1 MSKTAI
7 ITGIGGQ
14 DGSYLAKNLLE
25 KDYRVIGVSRRSS
38 VDNLLRLRTLGILDE
53 VELISSD
60 IQEHLSIQELI
71 RETKPEEFYNLAA
84 QSYVVDSFTN
94 PLYTSNINAIAVLN
108 ILESIRIY
116 SRDTRFYQASTSE
129 MFGKV
134 SETPQKETTS
144 LHPRSPYGVAKL
156 YAHHATINYRE
167 SYNLFACSGIL
178 FNHESP
184 LRGGNFVTKKIVEG
198 LINFKEDNSS
208 ILELGNLEAKRDWGY
223 AVDYV
228 EAMRLMLQL
237 DSPEDFVI
245 STGET
250 KSIREFCNIVAS
262 LLGIDLFWEGSGID
276 EKGIDKKNNRICISI
291 NEIHFRPAEV
301 DLLLGDS
308 SKAKQILN
316 WTSEVNLEGLAKLMV
331 DFELNGKKF

>member
-1 MSKTAI
+1 MNKTAI

-116 SRDTRFYQASTSE
+116 SPDTRFYQASTSE

-198 LINFKEDNSS
+198 LVNFKEDNSS

-228 EAMRLMLQL
+228 EAMRLMLQI

-250 KSIREFCNIVAS
+250 KSIKEFCNIVAS

-276 EKGIDKKNNRICISI
+276 EKGIDKKNNRTCISI

>member
-14 DGSYLAKNLLE
+14 DGSYLAKNLL
-25 KDYRVIGVSRRSS
+25 KRGYKIIGVYRRSS
-38 VDNLLRLRTLGILDE
+38 VDNLLRLKTLDILDQ
-53 VELISSD
+53 VNLVSLD
-60 IQEHLSIQELI
+60 IQEHLAIQELI
-71 RETKPEEFYNLAA
+71 REIRPEEFYNLAA

-108 ILESIRIY
+108 MLESIRIY
-116 SRDTRFYQASTSE
+116 SPETRFYQASTSE

-134 SETPQKETTS
+134 SETPQKETTR

-184 LRGGNFVTKKIVEG
+184 LRGGNFVTKKIVKG
-198 LINFKEDNSS
+198 LVDFKKDSS

-262 LLGIDLFWEGSGID
+262 LLNIDLIWEGSGID
-276 EKGIDKKNNRICISI
+276 EKGIDKRNNKECISI
-291 NEIHFRPAEV
+291 NKVHFRPSEV

-308 SKAKQILN
+308 AKAKKILN
-316 WTSEVNLEGLAKLMV
+316 WTPEVTLEELARLMV
-331 DFELNGKKF
+331 DFELNEN

>member
-25 KDYRVIGVSRRSS
+25 KDYRIIGVSRRSS
-38 VDNLLRLRTLGILDE
+38 VDNLFRLKTLDILDE
-53 VELISSD
+53 IDIVSLD
-60 IQEHLSIQELI
+60 IQEHLAIQELI
-71 RETKPEEFYNLAA
+71 REIKPQEFYNLAA

-108 ILESIRIY
+108 MLESIRIY
-116 SRDTRFYQASTSE
+116 SSETRFYQASTSE

-134 SETPQKETTS
+134 SEAPQKETTRF
-144 LHPRSPYGVAKL
+144 HPRSPYGVAKL

-184 LRGGNFVTKKIVEG
+184 LRGGNFVTKKIVRG
-198 LINFKEDNSS
+198 LIDFKKDNSS
-208 ILELGNLEAKRDWGY
+208 VLALGNLEAKRDWGY

-250 KSIREFCNIVAS
+250 KSIRDFCNIVAS
-262 LLGIDLFWEGSGID
+262 LVDIDLIWEGSGMS
-276 EKGIDKKNNRICISI
+276 ERGVDKINNKTCISI
-291 NEIHFRPAEV
+291 NKVHFRPAEV
-301 DLLLGDS
+301 DLLIGDS
-308 SKAKQILN
+308 SKAKQLLDWN
-316 WTSEVNLEGLAKLMV
+316 PKVSLEALAKLMV
-331 DFELNGKKF
+331 DFELNGN